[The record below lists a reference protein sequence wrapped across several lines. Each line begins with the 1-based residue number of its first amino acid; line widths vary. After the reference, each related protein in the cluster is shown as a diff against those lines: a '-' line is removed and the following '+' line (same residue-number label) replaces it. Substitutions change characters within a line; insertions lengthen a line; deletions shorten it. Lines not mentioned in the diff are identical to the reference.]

1 MSYAQE
7 LTFYLRGR
15 GMPESE
21 IAHIVA
27 DVREYGDGAEQEFGP
42 AERYAQTFP
51 ERPIGIRPRLP
62 LLIGA
67 WFAVAWIAYL
77 VIDGLVLKGR
87 VNDTFG
93 ASRTWPAVAALV
105 LGLGINLVKD
115 RWRPAISR

>member
-15 GMPESE
+15 GLPESE

-51 ERPIGIRPRLP
+51 EHGVSVLSRLP
-62 LLIGA
+62 LLLGI
-67 WFAVAWIAYL
+67 WLAVAWVAYL
-77 VIDGLVLKGR
+77 TVDGLVLKGQ
-87 VNDTFG
+87 VGGTFS
-93 ASRTWPAVAALV
+93 ADRLWPAFLALAV
-105 LGLGINLVKD
+105 GLGINLVKD
-115 RWRPAISR
+115 RWRPAKAR